1 MLDAIRANALEKGN
15 RVEPNFSFYL
25 KPDKKEKV
33 WIAFES
39 KNRIMKEIN
48 LPSTTDWDLRI
59 VLSSSSVK
67 SFSLYI

>member
-1 MLDAIRANALEKGN
+1 LIETLSKRLSSIKRHFLGSVFEKMLDAVRVNALEKGN

-39 KNRIMKEIN
+39 KELI
-48 LPSTTDWDLRI
+48 T
-59 VLSSSSVK
+59 
-67 SFSLYI
+67 